1 MATDL
6 EAEVRKCRVCKKGL
20 PLDRFYTD
28 TGTGGR
34 RRLRTKCKTCT
45 QNQIRD
51 ASSLTYQ
58 TFLAKVYSSS
68 KHARRKGGFVWE
80 ITLQDI
86 VDLWEEQNG
95 RCAVTSLVM
104 THHRDGTGHK
114 DFNAS
119 IDRLNPN
126 IGYTRDNIRLV
137 CYAVNIMRHRM
148 DESEFYFW
156 IKSIYE
162 NSCD

>member
-6 EAEVRKCRVCKKGL
+6 EAEVRKCRVCKKQL

-28 TGTGGR
+28 PGTGGR
-34 RRLRTKCKTCT
+34 SRLRTKCKTCT

-58 TFLAKVYSSS
+58 AFLAKVYSSS
-68 KHARRKGGFVWE
+68 KHARLKGGFVWE
-80 ITLQDI
+80 ITLRDI

-95 RCAVTSLVM
+95 RCAVTNLVM

>member
-1 MATDL
+1 MAPDP
-6 EAEVRKCRVCKKGL
+6 EAETRECKVCKKKL
-20 PLDRFYTD
+20 PLDRFYLEPRM
-28 TGTGGR
+28 GGKSAPR
-34 RRLRTKCKTCT
+34 AKCKTCT
-45 QNQIRD
+45 QQRLRD

-58 TFLAKVYSSS
+58 AFLTKVYSGA
-68 KHARRKGGFVWE
+68 KHVRKKTGFTWE
-80 ITLQDI
+80 ITVQDV

-95 RCAVTSLVM
+95 RCAVSNLIM

-119 IDRLNPN
+119 IDRINPTL
-126 IGYTRDNIRLV
+126 GYTPENIRLV

-148 DESEFYFW
+148 DEAEFYFW

>member
-1 MATDL
+1 MAPDP
-6 EAEVRKCRVCKKGL
+6 EAKMRECRVCKKKL
-20 PLDRFYTD
+20 PEDRFYKDPRVGSTN
-28 TGTGGR
+28 G
-34 RRLRTKCKTCT
+34 LRTKCKTCT
-45 QNQIRD
+45 QQQLRG

-68 KHARRKGGFVWE
+68 KHARTKAGFTWE
-80 ITLQDI
+80 ITVQDI
-86 VDLWEEQNG
+86 VDLWEEQGG
-95 RCAVTSLVM
+95 RCAVTNLIM

-119 IDRLNPN
+119 IDRINPTV
-126 IGYTRDNIRLV
+126 GYTADNIRLV

>member
-1 MATDL
+1 MAK
-6 EAEVRKCRVCKKGL
+6 AEKSKTQECRICKQQL
-20 PLDRFYTD
+20 PLDRFYLDPKTD
-28 TGTGGR
+28 GT
-34 RRLRTKCKTCT
+34 LYPRTKCKTCT
-45 QNQIRD
+45 QAHSRETGNLSYR
-51 ASSLTYQ
+51 A
-58 TFLAKVYSSS
+58 FLAKVHSSS
-68 KHARRKGGFVWE
+68 KHARTKAGFTWE
-80 ITLQDI
+80 IDI
-86 VDLWEEQNG
+86 DDLVNLWEEQGG
-95 RCAVTSLVM
+95 RCAVTNLIM

-126 IGYTRDNIRLV
+126 IGYTVDNVRLV

-148 DESEFYFW
+148 DEAEFYFW

>member
-1 MATDL
+1 MTTDDAL
-6 EAEVRKCRVCKKGL
+6 YYCRVCKQRM
-20 PLDRFYTD
+20 PLDRFYID
-28 TGTGGR
+28 RLPTGTR
-34 RRLRTKCKTCT
+34 PRSKCKTCT
-45 QNQIRD
+45 QQKLRG

-58 TFLAKVYSSS
+58 NFLSKVYSSS
-68 KHARRKGGFVWE
+68 KHARTKAGFTWE
-80 ITLQDI
+80 ITVQDI
-86 VDLWEEQNG
+86 VDLWERQNG
-95 RCAVTSLVM
+95 RCAATNLVM

-119 IDRLNPN
+119 IDRINPA
-126 IGYTRDNIRLV
+126 IGYTADNIRLV
-137 CYAVNIMRHRM
+137 CFAVNIMKHRM